1 MTNLKTLT
9 IAHNE
14 LEGELPKE
22 LTDSK
27 MWKNIV
33 NKTDLTQDGGKVIV
47 DTSSEGVTVTG
58 GNPGN
63 IN

>member
-1 MTNLKTLT
+1 
-9 IAHNE
+9 
-14 LEGELPKE
+14 
-22 LTDSK
+22 